1 VSIFQHPGERFILSI
16 KLHMIPQYHLA
27 IVLFVLV
34 SVPEVKAQNDLPTDK
49 NASGETVRL
58 YQNLKKIATRGF
70 MFGHQDDLAYGVG
83 WKYIPGKSDV
93 MEVTGDYPAIYGWEL
108 GRIELDH
115 EVNLDS
121 VPFEKM
127 RGFIRKAYDL
137 GGVITISWHLNNP
150 LTGKTAWDPAPGTVA
165 SILPGGPKHDL
176 YMAWLD
182 KIASFILSLKGS
194 REEYIPVIFRPF
206 HELNGSWFWWG
217 GKNCTPDEIKKLY
230 QFTVAYLRDRKNV
243 HNLIYAYNTDRFSDQ
258 DAYLERYPGDEWV
271 DIIGFDI
278 YQGNNIAKN
287 ELFVRELDKC
297 LGILENIASTRN
309 KVPAL
314 TEFGYNGL
322 PDSSW
327 WTNVLLKAIGTHRIS
342 YVLAWRN
349 AGRASGSRY
358 EFYVPYKGQGSAND
372 FVQFYHADQ
381 TLFQKDVS
389 RLKLYQ

>member
-1 VSIFQHPGERFILSI
+1 
-16 KLHMIPQYHLA
+16 MIPKYHIGVALCLLCSA
-27 IVLFVLV
+27 PSIH
-34 SVPEVKAQNDLPTDK
+34 AQKDLPIDK
-49 NASGETVRL
+49 KASRETVLL
-58 YQNLKKIATRGF
+58 YQNLKKITVRGF

-83 WKYIPGKSDV
+83 WKYIPGKSDI
-93 MEVTGDYPAIYGWEL
+93 MEVTGDYPAVYGWEL

-121 VPFEKM
+121 VPFDKM
-127 RGFIRKAYDL
+127 KGYIREAYDR

-150 LTGKTAWDPAPGTVA
+150 LTGKTAWDPAPETVA
-165 SILPGGPKHDL
+165 AVLPGGTKHDL

-182 KIASFILSLKGS
+182 KIASFMLSLKGA
-194 REEYIPVIFRPF
+194 RQEYIPVIFRPF

-243 HNLIYAYNTDRFSDQ
+243 HNLLYAYNTDRFSDQ

-271 DIIGFDI
+271 DITGFDI
-278 YQGNNIAKN
+278 YQGNSIAKN
-287 ELFVRELDKC
+287 ELFIRELDKS
-297 LGILENIASTRN
+297 LSTLEKIALERN
-309 KVPAL
+309 KIPAL

-327 WTNVLLKAIGTHRIS
+327 WTHVLLKAIGKHKIA

-349 AGRASGSRY
+349 AGRKSGSQY

-372 FVQFYHADQ
+372 FVQFYQAGQ

-389 RLKLYQ
+389 MLKLYK